1 MWTTKKRGNEMQ
13 IKIDPKVVEE
23 ELNKSVEQTIR
34 DAFRT
39 YEVGKAIQE
48 QVADKVIGGALFMA
62 INEAIKKVDLS
73 QLTNELA
80 KQMQKTMTSSTILML
95 REQTVELMFRLSG
108 GNDYDSDKDAKK
120 NKLRTLLANEKTQK
134 GE

>member
-1 MWTTKKRGNEMQ
+1 MQ

-23 ELNKSVEQTIR
+23 ELNKSVEQSIR

-48 QVADKVIGGALFMA
+48 QVADKVIGGALSMA